1 MGFLHRFRNT
11 TDQTPRVVVAPREV
25 GYQATPWE
33 HSTIGGLV
41 EWGKN
46 MDMCWPSSV
55 QTCSTIRDDS
65 QVGSMLDAVTLPIMS
80 TGWFIDPANAD
91 KQVVSFI
98 ADNLGLPVRDNEDRT
113 LPLRSRDRFSFSDH
127 LRLALLEFVY
137 GHSFFEQVYRVES
150 GMIWLHKLAWRPPET
165 ISKIEVAADGGLVAI
180 EQYSTGSGTPRIP
193 VDRLVAYVN
202 RREGGKWQGQS
213 YLKRVYKFYILKE
226 ELLRILALADQRNGM
241 GLPIYQTM
249 PPLEGED
256 PKEARDEIRR
266 ELDEAVDM
274 VKAVRAG
281 DEAGVTVGAGA
292 KFTLQ
297 GVQGKIPDILAHIRY
312 CDEQMSAAFLA
323 HFLSLGQQSGTGS
336 YALGVT
342 FSDFF
347 IQSLQTTATHIA
359 DVINQHVIEDLV
371 DLNFGPTVRAPR
383 LAFDE
388 IGSKHPATAE
398 ALMSLA
404 QAKILLPEPNLES
417 FVRNTYGLPKKADM
431 KKSNSKEPIP
441 DGEETT
447 TEEDTT
453 PTSDGDA

>member
-1 MGFLHRFRNT
+1 MGWWKRLLNT
-11 TDQTPRVVVAPREV
+11 ATVQPQVRVVPREV
-25 GYQATPWE
+25 GYQATLLE
-33 HSTIGGLV
+33 RSVMGGV
-41 EWGKN
+41 TEWGGDP
-46 MDMCWPSSV
+46 DMCWPQSV
-55 QTCSTIRDDS
+55 STCSMIRDDS

-91 KQVVSFI
+91 QQVVAFI
-98 ADNLGLPVRDNEDRT
+98 ADNLGLPVRDNEART

-137 GHSFFEQVYRVES
+137 GHSFFEQVYRVEA
-150 GMIWLHKLAWRPPET
+150 GRVWLHKLAWRPPET
-165 ISKIEVAADGGLVAI
+165 ISKIEVADDGGLVAI
-180 EQYSTGSGTPRIP
+180 EQYSTGAGTPRIP

-202 RREGGKWQGQS
+202 RREGGRWQGQS

-226 ELLRILALADQRNGM
+226 ELLRVLALADQRNGM
-241 GLPIYQTM
+241 GLPVYETT
-249 PPLEGED
+249 PPFEGED
-256 PKEARDEIRR
+256 ADKAREEIRR
-266 ELDEAVDM
+266 ELGEAVDM

-281 DEAGVTVGAGA
+281 DEAGVTIGAGA
-292 KFTLQ
+292 KFSLQ

-312 CDEQMSAAFLA
+312 CDEQISAAFLA

-347 IQSLQTTATHIA
+347 IQSLQTTATHVA

-404 QAKILLPEPNLES
+404 QAKILLPEPNLEA
-417 FVRNTYGLPKKADM
+417 FVRNTYGLPEKAP
-431 KKSNSKEPIP
+431 NRKETRT

-447 TEEDTT
+447 AATHPDTAT
-453 PTSDGDA
+453 GDDSDT

>member
-1 MGFLHRFRNT
+1 MGLLHRFRNK
-11 TDQTPRVVVAPREV
+11 TDQQTRVVVTPHEV

-33 HSTIGGLV
+33 HSAIGGLM

-46 MDMCWPSSV
+46 QDMCWPQSV

-80 TGWFIDPANAD
+80 TGWFIDPAGAD
-91 KQVVSFI
+91 KQVVAFI
-98 ADNLGLPVRDNEDRT
+98 ADNLGLAVRDNEDRT

-137 GHSFFEQVYRVES
+137 GHSFFEQVYRAES
-150 GMIWLHKLAWRPPET
+150 GRIWLHKLAWRPPET
-165 ISKIEVAADGGLVAI
+165 ISKIEVAPDGGLVAI
-180 EQYSTGSGTPRIP
+180 EQYSTGSGTPRITI
-193 VDRLVAYVN
+193 DRLVAYVN

-241 GLPIYQTM
+241 GLPIYQAM
-249 PPLEGED
+249 PAFEGED
-256 PKEARDEIRR
+256 ADKARDEIQK
-266 ELDEAVDM
+266 EINTANDL

-281 DEAGVTVGAGA
+281 DEAGVAIGAGA
-292 KFTLQ
+292 KFSLQ
-297 GVQGKIPDILAHIRY
+297 GVSGKIPDILAHIRY
-312 CDEQMSAAFLA
+312 CDEQISAAFLA

-398 ALMSLA
+398 ALMALA

-417 FVRNTYGLPKKADM
+417 FVRNTYGLPKKADP
-431 KKSNSKEPIP
+431 KKTSKEPIP

-447 TEEDTT
+447 TEEDTNH
-453 PTSDGDA
+453 TSGGDA